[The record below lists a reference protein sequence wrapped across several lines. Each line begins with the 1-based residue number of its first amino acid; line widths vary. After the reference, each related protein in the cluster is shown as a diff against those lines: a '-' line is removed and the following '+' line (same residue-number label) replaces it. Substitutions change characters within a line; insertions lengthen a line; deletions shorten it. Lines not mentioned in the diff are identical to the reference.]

1 MQSIPE
7 QLRQAIKSSP
17 RSRRSIALQAGVRE
31 STLADFMQDRR
42 EGLIGT
48 IEDLTEALGMEWK
61 LVPKEPQQ

>member
-7 QLRQAIKSSP
+7 QLRQAIRQSP
-17 RSRRSIALQAGVRE
+17 RTQKSIAEQAGVRE
-31 STLADFMQDRR
+31 STLSDFMQDRR

-61 LVPKEPQQ
+61 LVSKESTQ